1 MTSSRGL
8 GVAETLPDM
17 DVEAESGAGRLRAG
31 LWRENPILVQALG
44 MCPTLA
50 VSNTAT
56 NALTM
61 GLATASVLL
70 ASALVISSLRRIIP
84 RQVRLACFVL
94 VIATFVTLTDML
106 IEAFALDLHR
116 NLGAFLP
123 LIVVNCMILSRIEIM
138 ASRQAPPV
146 AALDALGMGGGFL
159 LGLLALG
166 SVRELLGQGA
176 LFGVVLMPAGFEP
189 WQVMQLPGGGFFSLA
204 ALVLGYYVLD
214 RRRRAG
220 ARAAEAAR

>member
-1 MTSSRGL
+1 MSLRETD
-8 GVAETLPDM
+8 VAESLLM
-17 DVEAESGAGRLRAG
+17 AETDSGARRLQAG

-70 ASALVISSLRRIIP
+70 ASALVISSLRNIIP

-106 IEAFALDLHR
+106 IEAFALQLHR

-123 LIVVNCMILSRIEIM
+123 LIVVNCMILGRIEAM
-138 ASRQAPPV
+138 ASRQPPPV

-166 SVRELLGQGA
+166 SLRELLGQGA
-176 LFGVVLMPAGFEP
+176 LFGVRLMPAGFEP
-189 WQVMQLPGGGFFSLA
+189 WQVMQLPGGGFFTLA
-204 ALVLGYYVLD
+204 ALVLTFQLVD
-214 RRRRAG
+214 RRLRR
-220 ARAAEAAR
+220 AEAAR

>member
-1 MTSSRGL
+1 M
-8 GVAETLPDM
+8 
-17 DVEAESGAGRLRAG
+17 AESLQITDADSGAQRFRAG

-70 ASALVISSLRRIIP
+70 ASALVISSLRHVIP

-94 VIATFVTLTDML
+94 IIATFVTLTDML
-106 IEAFALDLHR
+106 IEAFALQLHR

-123 LIVVNCMILSRIEIM
+123 LIVVNCMILGRIEAT
-138 ASRQAPPV
+138 ASRRPPPI

-166 SVRELLGQGA
+166 SVRELLGRGE
-176 LFGVVLMPAGFEP
+176 LFGASLMPAGFEP
-189 WQVMQLPGGGFFSLA
+189 WQVMQLPGGGFFTLA
-204 ALVLGYYVLD
+204 ALVLAFHLLD
-214 RRRRAG
+214 RRLRR
-220 ARAAEAAR
+220 AEAAR

>member
-1 MTSSRGL
+1 MAESRL
-8 GVAETLPDM
+8 TADTEVESGVA
-17 DVEAESGAGRLRAG
+17 RLRAG

-70 ASALVISSLRRIIP
+70 GSALVISSLRHVIP

-106 IEAFALDLHR
+106 IEAYALDLHR

-138 ASRQAPPV
+138 ASRQVPSV

-166 SVRELLGQGA
+166 SLRELLGQGA
-176 LFGVVLMPAGFEP
+176 LFGVPLMPAGFEP
-189 WQVMQLPGGGFFSLA
+189 WQVMQLPGGGFFTLA
-204 ALVLGYYVLD
+204 ALVLGFSVLD
-214 RRRRAG
+214 RRWRT
-220 ARAAEAAR
+220 AEAGR

>member
-1 MTSSRGL
+1 MSLRETD
-8 GVAETLPDM
+8 VAESLLM
-17 DVEAESGAGRLRAG
+17 AETDSGARRLQAG

-70 ASALVISSLRRIIP
+70 ASALVISSLRNIIP

-106 IEAFALDLHR
+106 IEAFALQLHR

-123 LIVVNCMILSRIEIM
+123 LIVVNCMILGRIEAM
-138 ASRQAPPV
+138 ASRQPPPI

-166 SVRELLGQGA
+166 SLRELLGQGA
-176 LFGVVLMPAGFEP
+176 LFGVRLMPAGFEP
-189 WQVMQLPGGGFFSLA
+189 WQVMQLPGGGFFTLA
-204 ALVLGYYVLD
+204 ALVLTFQLVD
-214 RRRRAG
+214 RRLRR
-220 ARAAEAAR
+220 AEAAR

>member
-1 MTSSRGL
+1 MVT
-8 GVAETLPDM
+8 AAA
-17 DVEAESGAGRLRAG
+17 EAESGARRFRAG
-31 LWRENPILVQALG
+31 WWRENPILVQALG

-70 ASALVISSLRRIIP
+70 ASALVISTLRNLIP

-106 IEAFALDLHR
+106 IEAYALHLHR

-123 LIVVNCMILSRIEIM
+123 LIVVNCMILSRIEII
-138 ASRQAPPV
+138 AARQAPPV

-166 SVRELLGQGA
+166 SLRELLGQGA
-176 LFGVVLMPAGFEP
+176 LFGLPLMPDAFEP
-189 WQVMQLPGGGFFSLA
+189 WQVMQLPGGGFFTLA
-204 ALVLGYYVLD
+204 GLVLAFQLVD
-214 RRRRAG
+214 RRWRV
-220 ARAAEAAR
+220 AAEAVR

>member
-1 MTSSRGL
+1 
-8 GVAETLPDM
+8 VAESPLTADT
-17 DVEAESGAGRLRAG
+17 DVESGAGRLRAG

-70 ASALVISSLRRIIP
+70 GSALVISLLRHVIP

-106 IEAFALDLHR
+106 IEAYALELHR

-138 ASRQAPPV
+138 ASRQAPSV

-166 SVRELLGQGA
+166 SLRELLGQGA
-176 LFGVVLMPAGFEP
+176 LFGVPLMPAGFEP
-189 WQVMQLPGGGFFSLA
+189 WQVMQLPGGGFFTLA
-204 ALVLGYYVLD
+204 ALVLGFSVLD
-214 RRRRAG
+214 RRWRTAEV
-220 ARAAEAAR
+220 AR

>member
-1 MTSSRGL
+1 M
-8 GVAETLPDM
+8 AERALTPDM
-17 DVEAESGAGRLRAG
+17 DNGVQRLRAG

-70 ASALVISSLRRIIP
+70 ASALVISGLRNIIP

-94 VIATFVTLTDML
+94 VIATFVTLTDMV
-106 IEAFALDLHR
+106 IEAFALHLHR

-123 LIVVNCMILSRIEIM
+123 LIVVNCMILSRIEIT
-138 ASRQAPPV
+138 ASREPPSV
-146 AALDALGMGGGFL
+146 AAFDAVGMGGGFL
-159 LGLLALG
+159 FGLLALG
-166 SVRELLGQGA
+166 SLREILGQGA
-176 LFGVVLMPAGFEP
+176 LFGVRVMPEAFEP
-189 WQVMQLPGGGFFSLA
+189 WQVMQLPGGGFFTLA
-204 ALVLGYYVLD
+204 ALVIGFHLLT
-214 RRRRAG
+214 RRRRAL
-220 ARAAEAAR
+220 EAVA

>member
-1 MTSSRGL
+1 M
-8 GVAETLPDM
+8 AEPSLNSEP
-17 DVEAESGAGRLRAG
+17 ESGLRRLRAG
-31 LWRENPILVQALG
+31 FWRENPILVQALG

-50 VSNTAT
+50 VSNTAA

-70 ASALVISSLRRIIP
+70 AAAVVIALLRNLIP
-84 RQVRLACFVL
+84 QQVRLACFVL

-106 IEAFALDLHR
+106 IEAYALELHR

-138 ASRQAPPV
+138 ASRQPPGV
-146 AALDALGMGGGFL
+146 AAMDALGMGGGFV

-166 SVRELLGQGA
+166 SLRELLGHGA
-176 LFGVVLMPAGFEP
+176 LFGAHLMPDAFEP
-189 WQVMQLPGGGFFSLA
+189 WQVMQLPGGGFFTLA
-204 ALVLGYYVLD
+204 ALVLGFRLLD
-214 RRRRAG
+214 RRWRATR
-220 ARAAEAAR
+220 AAQAAEAAP

>member
-1 MTSSRGL
+1 MRNSGENR
-8 GVAETLPDM
+8 VAERLPDS
-17 DVEAESGAGRLRAG
+17 DVESGVHRLQAGF
-31 LWRENPILVQALG
+31 WRENPILVQALG

-50 VSNTAT
+50 VSNTAA

-70 ASALVISSLRRIIP
+70 ASALVISLLRNLIP
-84 RQVRLACFVL
+84 PQVRLACFVL

-106 IEAFALDLHR
+106 IEAFALQLHR

-146 AALDALGMGGGFL
+146 AVLDALAMGGGFL

-166 SVRELLGQGA
+166 SLRELLGQGA
-176 LFGVVLMPAGFEP
+176 LFGAQVMPAAFEP
-189 WQVMQLPGGGFFSLA
+189 WQVLQLPGGGFFTLA
-204 ALVLGYYVLD
+204 ALVLGFRLLD
-214 RRRRAG
+214 RRR
-220 ARAAEAAR
+220 AAETAP